1 MKAGKAKEGERRKA
15 PRYESLEYTGPPC
28 GKEKALPVLLE
39 QHNRRPAIA
48 DEVVKMKTFLEQ
60 SMVSDVIKHKDHLED
75 KAKKL
80 IDNAMNDNECVD
92 SEKEQAKLKNGI
104 QR

>member
-1 MKAGKAKEGERRKA
+1 MKAGKDKEGQRRKA
-15 PRYESLEYTGPPC
+15 PRHEPC

-39 QHNRRPAIA
+39 QHNRQPAVA
-48 DEVVKMKTFLEQ
+48 DEEVKIKTFLEQ
-60 SMVSDVIKHKDHLED
+60 SMVSNMIKHRDHLDE

-80 IDNAMNDNECVD
+80 DDDAMNDNESVD